1 MVYQSLRIQK
11 EACLK
16 MLNNYVHMKKEIG
29 YIGLGKMGKNMVVR
43 LREHGWNIVAYD
55 TVKENVVEVEK
66 VGARAS
72 LSIQDLV
79 SKLSTPRIVWV
90 MVPHQAVDAV
100 LNEVTPFLEKGDI
113 VIDGGNSPYQESIRR
128 GKELSAKGVEFL
140 DIGVS
145 GGPGGSKNGACMMV
159 GGEKKIFEML
169 DEAGFFKDTC
179 VSRGWGYMGA
189 RGAGHYV
196 KMVHNGIEYGMM
208 QSIAEGFDLMRHS
221 KEFDLDLKNISNV
234 YSHGSVVTSSLVSW
248 MRDAYEKYGIDLKE
262 ISGKASASGEGKWA
276 VETGDKE
283 GVLMPVIKASLD
295 VREAS
300 QKNPSYQGKVISAM
314 RGEFGQHPVR
324 RTDDESKVL

>member
-1 MVYQSLRIQK
+1 MVCLSRHTQK
-11 EACLK
+11 EVCLK
-16 MLNNYVHMKKEIG
+16 ILNNYVHMKKEIG

-43 LREHGWNIVAYD
+43 LKEHGWDIVAYD
-55 TVKENVVEVEK
+55 TAKENVAEVEQ

-72 LSIQDLV
+72 SSIQDLV
-79 SKLSTPRIVWV
+79 SKLSTPRVVWV
-90 MVPHQAVDAV
+90 MVPHQAVGAV
-100 LNEVTPFLEKGDI
+100 LSEITPFLEKGDV

-128 GKELSAKGVEFL
+128 GKELAAQGIEFL

-159 GGEKKIFEML
+159 GGEKKLFDML

-179 VSRGWGYMGA
+179 VPEGWGYMGA
-189 RGAGHYV
+189 SGAGHYV

-221 KEFDLDLKNISNV
+221 KEFDLDLKSVSNV

-248 MRDAYEKYGIDLKE
+248 MRDAYQKYGVDLNE
-262 ISGKASASGEGKWA
+262 ISGKASASGEGKWT
-276 VETGDKE
+276 VEAGDRE
-283 GVLMPVIKASLD
+283 GVPMPVIKASLD
-295 VREAS
+295 VRESS

-324 RTDDESKVL
+324 RTDGEPEVL